1 MAKFV
6 MMGNYTQ
13 ASMEDISA
21 SRTERAEEV
30 IRANGGDTIG
40 IYALLGASDLMLIVD
55 LPDVETAMRVSLELT
70 RLTGVGF
77 QTSPAVDVA
86 AFDAL
91 ASGRARV
98 RGPPEV
104 SEARPRTPIL
114 PPQPANVSRRR
125 GVRTRM
131 VSISCSVKPF
141 FRMRGTTLR
150 TMWP

>member
-21 SRTERAEEV
+21 SRTERAQEV
-30 IRANGGDTIG
+30 IRGHGGETIG

-91 ASGRARV
+91 ASG
-98 RGPPEV
+98 
-104 SEARPRTPIL
+104 
-114 PPQPANVSRRR
+114 
-125 GVRTRM
+125 
-131 VSISCSVKPF
+131 
-141 FRMRGTTLR
+141 
-150 TMWP
+150 

>member
-6 MMGNYTQ
+6 MLGRYSQ

-21 SRTERAEEV
+21 SRTQGAQEV

-40 IYALLGASDLMLIVD
+40 IYALLGAFDLMLVVE

-86 AFDAL
+86 TFDAL
-91 ASGRARV
+91 AAG
-98 RGPPEV
+98 
-104 SEARPRTPIL
+104 
-114 PPQPANVSRRR
+114 
-125 GVRTRM
+125 
-131 VSISCSVKPF
+131 
-141 FRMRGTTLR
+141 
-150 TMWP
+150 

>member
-6 MMGNYTQ
+6 MMGNYTRE
-13 ASMEDISA
+13 SMGDISA
-21 SRTERAEEV
+21 SRTERAHEV
-30 IRANGGDTIG
+30 IRAHGGEAIG

-91 ASGRARV
+91 ASG
-98 RGPPEV
+98 
-104 SEARPRTPIL
+104 
-114 PPQPANVSRRR
+114 
-125 GVRTRM
+125 
-131 VSISCSVKPF
+131 
-141 FRMRGTTLR
+141 
-150 TMWP
+150 